1 MIFLFLA
8 THEKILSKD
17 KKLADIYRKI
27 KERDEEDQRMV
38 KELLRKQ
45 TIPCAEPLPVVLPP
59 KPAPEPIETPK
70 PPVEKEIVVDAKP
83 KEDSSAKKTLPR
95 AEEPVRKKK
104 HGNVLQNVV
113 HSLQRRFSKRNRET
127 TAS

>member
-1 MIFLFLA
+1 M
-8 THEKILSKD
+8 SKD

-45 TIPCAEPLPVVLPP
+45 TIPLAEPLPVAPPPP
-59 KPAPEPIETPK
+59 KPAPEEPVVTSK
-70 PPVEKEIVVDAKP
+70 PQVEKEKEREIIADTKKP
-83 KEDSSAKKTLPR
+83 KEDSSARKTLPR
-95 AEEPVRKKK
+95 AEEPAKKK
-104 HGNVLQNVV
+104 KKNGNMLQNVV
-113 HSLQRRFSKRNRET
+113 HSLQRRFSSRRGRGET